1 MSDDA
6 SAVKAWW
13 ATTPLSGAIG
23 ILHLEGDCNAIL
35 QTLTGSVPAPGS
47 IALASLASV
56 DRGLVARPTENSALL
71 MPHGGPQIRR
81 RLSEAVLAAGAVFID
96 PGHLDPRRA
105 WPEAR
110 NLVEAC
116 MLEALTRTTSPM
128 GIDLLLKQPGLHATA
143 RSGGWRPDDF
153 DRDRSLTLSA
163 LIDPPLVAIV
173 GAPNVGK
180 SSLLNRL
187 AGREVAITAD
197 LAGTTRDAVTS
208 RVVLDG
214 LACDLVDLPGER
226 ESEDPIEQH
235 AIRLARGFLREA
247 ALVIAVVQ
255 PDHPDPPPLERTP
268 DLLVT
273 NKIDLGSPATEIGIS
288 ARTNEG
294 IPEFIRILRRRLV
307 PDEALQGSG
316 RPWLFHPALD
326 TDEVV

>member
-6 SAVKAWW
+6 PAVKAWW

-23 ILHLEGDCNAIL
+23 ILHLEGDCPPIL
-35 QTLTGSVPAPGS
+35 QKLTGTVPAPGS
-47 IALASLASV
+47 TALASLASV
-56 DRGLVARPTENSALL
+56 DRGLVARPTESSALL

-81 RLSEAVLAAGAVFID
+81 RLSEAVLDAGAVFID
-96 PGHLDPRRA
+96 PSHLDPRKA

-116 MLEALTRTTSPM
+116 MLESLTRTSSPL
-128 GIDLLLKQPGLHATA
+128 GIDLLMKQPRLHAIA
-143 RSGGWRPDDF
+143 RSEGWRPDDF
-153 DRDRSLTLSA
+153 DRTRASTLSA

-226 ESEDPIEQH
+226 TSDDPIEQH

-247 ALVIAVVQ
+247 SLLIGVVE
-255 PDHPDPPPLERTP
+255 PDHPEPPALERAP

-273 NKIDLGSPATEIGIS
+273 NKTDLGSPSTEIGVS
-288 ARTNEG
+288 ARTGQG
-294 IPEFIRILRRRLV
+294 IPEFVRTLRHRLV
-307 PDEALQGSG
+307 PEEALLGSG
-316 RPWLFHPALD
+316 RPWLFDPALD
-326 TDEVV
+326 ADEVD